1 MDKSV
6 SRCVLFVY
14 VNFPSSIDVTFF
26 VKQDNPRVVKSHL
39 NNVLQ
44 QRSFMALLF
53 LAQLGEKEE
62 RSQPK
67 LFNAADKENCF
78 LMTLQRK
85 CCPHS
90 ASSSIRE
97 NKKKDLFWTPLFLS
111 SYLLAGVSGAVAAGA
126 SAVLTLRMRI
136 SASLVGVARGVAVTR
151 AAATLGVDIGRW

>member
-6 SRCVLFVY
+6 SRCVLFVD

-67 LFNAADKENCF
+67 LFNVADKENCF

-90 ASSSIRE
+90 ASSSIKE
-97 NKKKDLFWTPLFLS
+97 NKKKDLFLDSIIFI
-111 SYLLAGVSGAVAAGA
+111 LLPPRWCIRRSHSWCSRSPD
-126 SAVLTLRMRI
+126 SAH
-136 SASLVGVARGVAVTR
+136 AY
-151 AAATLGVDIGRW
+151 

>member
-1 MDKSV
+1 
-6 SRCVLFVY
+6 
-14 VNFPSSIDVTFF
+14 
-26 VKQDNPRVVKSHL
+26 
-39 NNVLQ
+39 
-44 QRSFMALLF
+44 MALLF

-90 ASSSIRE
+90 ASSSIKE
-97 NKKKDLFWTPLFLS
+97 NKKKDLFGLHYF
-111 SYLLAGVSGAVAAGA
+111 SYLLAGVSGAVTAGA
-126 SAVLTLRMRI
+126 AAVLILRMRI

-151 AAATLGVDIGRW
+151 AAATLGVDVGRG